1 MTSIVPDIAAELHRR
16 SELYGLL
23 AATHAAPIRAFIDAL
38 LESVQA
44 GGTLFL
50 AGNGGSA
57 AECQH
62 LAAELIVRY
71 RRTRRPLAAVALT
84 TDTSALTACGNDFS
98 FTEVFAR
105 QIDALGRAGDAL
117 LLLSTSGRSENLLLA
132 ADAARRRRVAVFG
145 LLGRDGGPLRSACDQ
160 CFVVPADD
168 TAVIQEIHLAVIHL
182 ACEAIDGWACASD
195 PQRGS

>member
-1 MTSIVPDIAAELHRR
+1 MTAIVSDIAAELQRR
-16 SELYGLL
+16 SVFYGLL
-23 AATHAAPIRAFIDAL
+23 ASTQAAPILAFIDAL
-38 LESVQA
+38 LGRVQA

-84 TDTSALTACGNDFS
+84 TDTSSLTACGNDFS
-98 FTEVFAR
+98 FNEVFAR
-105 QIDALGRAGDAL
+105 QIEALGRAGDAI

-132 ADAARRRRVAVFG
+132 AEAARRRRVAVFG

-168 TAVIQEIHLAVIHL
+168 TAVIQEVHLAVIHL
-182 ACEAIDGWACASD
+182 ACEAIDAWACASES
-195 PQRGS
+195 QRDS

>member
-1 MTSIVPDIAAELHRR
+1 MNDFMPDIAEELRRR
-16 SELYGLL
+16 SEVYGLV
-23 AATHAAPIRAFIDAL
+23 ASTHVAPMRAFINAL
-38 LESVQA
+38 LGCVQA

-62 LAAELIVRY
+62 CAAELIVRY

-84 TDTSALTACGNDFS
+84 TDTSSLTACGNDFS
-98 FTEVFAR
+98 FAEVFAR
-105 QIDALGRAGDAL
+105 QIEALGRAGDAV

-132 ADAARRRRVAVFG
+132 AEAARRRRVAVFG

-182 ACEAIDGWACASD
+182 ACEAIDAWACASD
-195 PQRGS
+195 SQRVS